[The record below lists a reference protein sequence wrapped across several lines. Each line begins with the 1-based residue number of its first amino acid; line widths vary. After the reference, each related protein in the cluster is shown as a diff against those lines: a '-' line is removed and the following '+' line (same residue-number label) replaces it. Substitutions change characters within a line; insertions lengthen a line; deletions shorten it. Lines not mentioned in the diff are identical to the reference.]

1 MSAQKKVLV
10 VEDEF
15 LIAAALGVQIEAMG
29 HVFCGSAPS
38 AYRGI
43 VMAREMQPDVVL
55 MDVGLE
61 GEVDGVDA
69 ALAIHQIA
77 SPKIIFITGSKAPE
91 TLDRIA
97 LARPVAI
104 LFKPYSTN
112 ELRRTIDAA
121 VLH

>member
-1 MSAQKKVLV
+1 MTAQKKVLV

-43 VMAREMQPDVVL
+43 VMAREMQPDIIL
-55 MDVGLE
+55 MDMRLE
-61 GEVDGVDA
+61 GDVDGVDA
-69 ALAIHQIA
+69 ALAINQIA

-97 LARPVAI
+97 LAHPAAI
-104 LFKPYSTN
+104 LFKPYSNN
-112 ELRRTIDAA
+112 ELGRAINAA
-121 VLH
+121 DLH

>member
-1 MSAQKKVLV
+1 MTAQKKVLV

-15 LIAAALGVQIEAMG
+15 LIATALGVQIEAMG

-43 VMAREMQPDVVL
+43 VMAREMQPDIIL
-55 MDVGLE
+55 MDMRLE
-61 GEVDGVDA
+61 GDVDGVDA

-77 SPKIIFITGSKAPE
+77 SAKIIFITGSKAPE

-97 LARPVAI
+97 LAQPAAI

-112 ELRRTIDAA
+112 ELGRVIEAA
-121 VLH
+121 DLH